1 MARYVTQRDPD
12 GRWSVRESDTH
23 MPAEDRG
30 VPLVGLNEKLACLHA
45 RRLNN
50 WNIGAESRAVPS
62 PWQNRWKFKST
73 SAA

>member
-12 GRWSVRESDTH
+12 GTWSVRESDTQA
-23 MPAEDRG
+23 PANDRG
-30 VPLVGLNEKLACLHA
+30 VPLVALNEKLACLYA

-50 WNIGAESRAVPS
+50 WNIVSQGRTVPS
-62 PWQNRWKFKST
+62 